1 MPFMTE
7 AIEEQ
12 MLEEQQYQKLTE
24 YGQVDLQDSERT
36 ENLVDETDRELYA
49 GESGGMNKYPETM
62 AQMNMNNYFRYQDPR
77 AVT

>member
-1 MPFMTE
+1 
-7 AIEEQ
+7 
-12 MLEEQQYQKLTE
+12 
-24 YGQVDLQDSERT
+24 
-36 ENLVDETDRELYA
+36 VDETDRELYA